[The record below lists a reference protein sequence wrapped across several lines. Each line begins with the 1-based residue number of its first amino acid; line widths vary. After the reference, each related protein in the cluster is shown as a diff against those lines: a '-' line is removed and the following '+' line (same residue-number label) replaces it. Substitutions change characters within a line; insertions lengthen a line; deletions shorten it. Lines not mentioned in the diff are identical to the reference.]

1 MRRGRPV
8 AVALLA
14 ATLLLGGCGA
24 AEEPFDDYPDT
35 SGVEV
40 DTAHLRELKAEAG
53 VEPCEPGEGE
63 PVDGGPP
70 ELVLPCLGGGKDVDL
85 ASLRGPLVIN
95 LWASWCGSCR
105 TEMPVLQ
112 EFHEKYADRV
122 PLIGID
128 WQDVQVEA
136 ALDLV
141 ATTGVTYP
149 LLADP
154 DGEWGIIDGM
164 PVRGL
169 PGIVLIDEDGTI
181 AYRNLEVIESTDE
194 LVGLVED
201 HLGVTL

>member
-1 MRRGRPV
+1 MRRSRVMAAGVV
-8 AVALLA
+8 AAALV
-14 ATLLLGGCGA
+14 LGGCSA
-24 AEEPFDDYPDT
+24 AEEPFADYPEK
-35 SGVEV
+35 SSVEV
-40 DTAHLRELKAEAG
+40 DSAHLRELKARAG
-53 VEPCEPGEGE
+53 VEPCQPGSGE
-63 PVDGGPP
+63 PVEGGPP
-70 ELVLPCLGGGKDVDL
+70 QLVLPCLGGGEDVDL

-105 TEMPVLQ
+105 AEMPVLQ

-141 ATTGVTYP
+141 ARTGVTYP

-154 DGEWGIIDGM
+154 EGAWSVIDGM

-194 LVGLVED
+194 LARLVED